1 MPLQRLL
8 MAVFPTAL
16 GKVTRRPRFSGTV
29 PDLGPLSP
37 AEGVPENV
45 PDFDNWPPR
54 LDS

>member
-1 MPLQRLL
+1 L
-8 MAVFPTAL
+8 FTL
-16 GKVTRRPRFSGTV
+16 GPGLKNECIQNRVTRRPRFSGTV